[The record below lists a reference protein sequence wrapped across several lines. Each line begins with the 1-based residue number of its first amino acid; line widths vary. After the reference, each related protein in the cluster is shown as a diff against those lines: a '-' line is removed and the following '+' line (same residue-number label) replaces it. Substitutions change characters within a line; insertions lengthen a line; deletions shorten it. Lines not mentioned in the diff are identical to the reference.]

1 MSSKLEIEKIC
12 EWCGNRFIAK
22 KTTTNIALMSVIQK
36 PINRLKEL
44 IKLRM

>member
-22 KTTTNIALMSVIQK
+22 KPQQILLS
-36 PINRLKEL
+36 
-44 IKLRM
+44 